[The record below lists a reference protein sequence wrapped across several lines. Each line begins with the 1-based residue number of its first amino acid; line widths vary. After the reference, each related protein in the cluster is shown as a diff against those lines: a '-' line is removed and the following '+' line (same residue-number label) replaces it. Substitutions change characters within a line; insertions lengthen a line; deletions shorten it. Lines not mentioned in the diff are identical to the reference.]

1 MKTELSLKNI
11 QTNRLK
17 DEAIYILENSFR
29 TTTGQIK
36 GIELVESNCIF
47 EYLGNK
53 YYLTGDILTDHNG
66 NIIIDQYNRHFENNG
81 NFFIESKNNSLYKL
95 ITNTI
100 ILQSHKFHLY
110 EDKTYFASIT
120 KNNIPYL
127 GTEKEICYL
136 NNKGEVFLINFEEG
150 YFCHTSIEGQA
161 KEKINFDLK
170 LTNEKLFFLKAKQ
183 GIEFISFDNST
194 IKHYQILDQSLSIK
208 NEIAFTHQLLE
219 ANILD
224 DKLALIYEKEK
235 EILFLQNDKEIKIA
249 DSYKEI
255 ITNKFNSF
263 EKETIEFIKIDVVEN
278 GTVRIGND
286 TKTIYKLD
294 SKTIKLNKYKIE
306 ISESNTISKI
316 ENNKIISYIEYI
328 IKIDECTYESLP
340 HTAKYCIG
348 KKQWVTGSAQ
358 GWEFNYMPLTKNEPR
373 IKIVD
378 TQKIIV
384 SVSSVWDIKKES
396 FDLININTKKVTIH
410 LEDEIP
416 VEEKTEEKAEEQK
429 TIIDYK
435 KAIINLSSVANT
447 IDYFSEDKI
456 IKSRLILLSY
466 NYPIE
471 KTILEYIGSKFKI
484 DLVLESIATPI
495 LFDYQRGQE
504 QFLHDSIKIE
514 NSISLEFMQ
523 GNIYF
528 NSYHNLV
535 IKNDSLLSEYEGKR
549 AVVYKALDEK
559 HVDKEIAKWEMQSPF
574 ITYNKNMSIYVFNGT
589 EKYTL
594 TPSPIKKIHK
604 YAFGGQ
610 FIYIVYE
617 ADKRVVNIQNFNKQN
632 QFDFIGTDSNI
643 EEIEAT
649 SGGTFIASIN
659 GISFLRTVSTGN
671 GIEQYLAPKQLDTDV
686 LSIGKD
692 ILFLYG
698 ENIIYYIRDNDIKAY
713 EWKIK
718 EAPILAMKKE
728 NYYLIQTEDNKIYL
742 LSLNTGELSL
752 FSKSKEL
759 NFTLDYQIKHKE
771 TAYFLKSSNPT
782 FSFSWSQDKVRII
795 RKITSKSK
803 IIKAIINNKE
813 RKVFNNMDENFV
825 NCNEIMGIN
834 MFCEITFEKQIGSEI
849 TIETI

>member
-1 MKTELSLKNI
+1 MQTDLSLKNI
-11 QTNRLK
+11 QTNHLK
-17 DEAIYILENSFR
+17 DEAIYTLENSFR

-53 YYLTGDILTDHNG
+53 YYLTGEILTDHNE

-81 NFFIESKNNSLYKL
+81 NIFIESKNNSLYKL

-100 ILQSHKFHLY
+100 VLQSHKFHLY

-120 KNNIPYL
+120 KNNISYL

-136 NNKGEVFLINFEEG
+136 NNKGEVFLINFEES

-170 LTNEKLFFLKAKQ
+170 LTSEKIFFLKAQQ
-183 GIEFISFDNST
+183 GIEFIIFNNSI
-194 IKHYQILDQSLSIK
+194 IKHYQILGQVLSIK
-208 NEIAFTHQLLE
+208 NEITFFHQLLE
-219 ANILD
+219 AQILD
-224 DKLALIYEKEK
+224 DKLALIYKKEK
-235 EILFLQNDKEIKIA
+235 EIIFQKDNKDSKIV

-255 ITNKFNSF
+255 LTNKINKELENHTINFLKTDIVQNGTATT
-263 EKETIEFIKIDVVEN
+263 EKETKN
-278 GTVRIGND
+278 KYT
-286 TKTIYKLD
+286 TKEHTL
-294 SKTIKLNKYKIE
+294 KLNKYKVKSIE
-306 ISESNTISKI
+306 ESNTISKI
-316 ENNKIISYIEYI
+316 ENHQIVNYIEYI
-328 IKIDECTYESLP
+328 LEIDEFIYDTLYYS
-340 HTAKYCIG
+340 ASYCVGI
-348 KKQWVTGSAQ
+348 KKEYVGNNDRVVWI
-358 GWEFNYMPLTKNEPR
+358 FDYKNLTSTEYR
-373 IKIVD
+373 
-378 TQKIIV
+378 TKIINTHKIII

-396 FDLININTKKVTIH
+396 FNLININKKKVMIEEE
-410 LEDEIP
+410 LKEEDKK
-416 VEEKTEEKAEEQK
+416 EKI
-429 TIIDYK
+429 IIDYK
-435 KAIINLSSVANT
+435 KAITNISSVATT
-447 IDYFSEDKI
+447 IDYIHNNKI
-456 IKSRLILLSY
+456 FKIRLILSSY

-471 KTILEYIGSKFKI
+471 KTILEYINNKFEI
-484 DLVLESIATPI
+484 ESVLKEIAMPI

-504 QFLHDSIKIE
+504 QFLHDSINIE

-528 NSYHNLV
+528 NSYHNLTV
-535 IKNDSLLSEYEGKR
+535 KNDSLLSDYKEKR
-549 AVVYKALDEK
+549 AIIYKALDEHK
-559 HVDKEIAKWEMQSPF
+559 ITKWEMQSHY
-574 ITYNKNMSIYVFNGT
+574 ILYNKNISIYVLNGT
-589 EKYTL
+589 VEFTL

-617 ADKRVVNIQNFNKQN
+617 EDRQVVNIQNFNKQN

-649 SGGTFIASIN
+649 SGGTFIASTN
-659 GISFLRTVSTGN
+659 GVSFLRTVSTGN
-671 GIEQYLAPKQLDTDV
+671 GIEQYLSAKQLNTDV

-698 ENIIYYIRDNDIKAY
+698 ENIIYCIRDNNIKTY

-718 EAPILAMKKE
+718 EAPILAMKKQ

-759 NFTLDYQIKHKE
+759 NFTLDYQIKHE
-771 TAYFLKSSNPT
+771 AIAYFLKDSNPT
-782 FSFSWSQDKVRII
+782 FSFSWSQDKKRII
-795 RKITSKSK
+795 RKITSQSK
-803 IIKAIINNKE
+803 IMKAIINNKE
-813 RKVFNNMDENFV
+813 RKVFKNMDEYFV
-825 NCNEIMGIN
+825 NCSEIMGKD
-834 MFCEITFEKQIGSEI
+834 MFSEITFEKQIGSQI
-849 TIETI
+849 TIETL